1 MKKLIDICQR
11 ELAWV
16 LLLIACVIFGITTP
30 NFFSLA
36 NLFNVLNQ
44 YAYLIIATCGVAL
57 VMIGGELD
65 MSVGYHM
72 GICNILCAMML
83 TQTSMPIW
91 LIILI
96 TLALSVAMG
105 LLATFLQN
113 LLGIPRIF
121 VSIGL
126 STLYQGVAFVLSNSK
141 TISGLP
147 AEFKVLAQ
155 GTFFPNATN
164 GLQNLTYAT
173 VVMVVFVVIMSFV
186 LSRTY
191 FGRHIFAMGGNQDA
205 ARLAGINVKKMQYIV
220 GALVGFF
227 VGCSGIILIGR
238 VGAAAAGTAA
248 GTEINIMTGILL
260 GGVSIRGGE
269 GKLGN
274 CVAGILL
281 IGLIGNGMQLLGWNP
296 YYQYIAKGA
305 IMLSVMGFDRYQLH
319 RRSIASTQ
327 RKEETHTIGQNAVS

>member
-1 MKKLIDICQR
+1 MKKFIDFCQR

-16 LLLIACVIFGITTP
+16 LLVIVSIIFGFTTP
-30 NFFSLA
+30 NFFSLG
-36 NLFNVLNQ
+36 NIFNVLNQ

-83 TQTSMPIW
+83 TKTTLPIPV
-91 LIILI
+91 IIVI
-96 TLALSVAMG
+96 TLALSIAMG
-105 LLATFLQN
+105 LFATFLQN

-141 TISGLP
+141 TISGFP
-147 AEFKVLAQ
+147 DAFKVLAQ

-173 VVMVVFVVIMSFV
+173 VIMIAFVCIMSFV

-191 FGRHIFAMGGNQDA
+191 FGRHVFAMGGNMDA
-205 ARLAGINVKKMQYIV
+205 ARLAGINVKKMQYTI

-227 VGCSGIILIGR
+227 VGFSGLILMGR

-296 YYQYIAKGA
+296 YFQYIAKGA
-305 IMLSVMGFDRYQLH
+305 IMLCVMGFDRYQLH
-319 RRSIASTQ
+319 KRTLANTQ
-327 RKEETHTIGQNAVS
+327 RKEEAAAK

>member
-1 MKKLIDICQR
+1 MKKLIDFCQR

-16 LLLIACVIFGITTP
+16 LLIIVCIIFGMTTP
-30 NFFSLA
+30 NFFSLG
-36 NLFNVLNQ
+36 NIFNVLNQ

-57 VMIGGELD
+57 IMIGGEMD
-65 MSVGYHM
+65 MSIGYHM

-83 TQTSMPIW
+83 TRTNLPIW
-91 LIILI
+91 LVIVI
-96 TLALSVAMG
+96 TLALSIG
-105 LLATFLQN
+105 LGLFATFLQN

-141 TISGLP
+141 TISGFP
-147 AEFKVLAQ
+147 DAFKVLAQ

-173 VVMVVFVVIMSFV
+173 VIMIVFVCVMSFV

-205 ARLAGINVKKMQYIV
+205 ARLAGIDVKKMQYIV

-227 VGCSGIILIGR
+227 VGFSGIILMGR

-305 IMLSVMGFDRYQLH
+305 IMLCVMGFDRYQLH
-319 RRSIASTQ
+319 KRTLANTQ
-327 RKEETHTIGQNAVS
+327 RKEENTAAPAKK

>member
-1 MKKLIDICQR
+1 MKKFIDFCQR

-16 LLLIACVIFGITTP
+16 LLVIVSIIFGLTTP
-30 NFFSLA
+30 NFFSLG
-36 NLFNVLNQ
+36 NIFNVLNQ

-83 TQTSMPIW
+83 TRTTLPIPVV
-91 LIILI
+91 ILI
-96 TLALSVAMG
+96 TLALSICMG
-105 LLATFLQN
+105 LFATFLQN

-141 TISGLP
+141 TISGFP
-147 AEFKVLAQ
+147 DAFKVLAQ

-164 GLQNLTYAT
+164 GMQNLTYAT
-173 VVMVVFVVIMSFV
+173 VIMIVFVCIMSFV

-191 FGRHIFAMGGNQDA
+191 FGRHVFAMGGNMDA
-205 ARLAGINVKKMQYIV
+205 ARLAGINVKKMKYTI

-227 VGCSGIILIGR
+227 VGFSGLILMGR

-305 IMLSVMGFDRYQLH
+305 IMLGVMGFDRYQLH
-319 RRSIASTQ
+319 KRTLANTQ
-327 RKEETHTIGQNAVS
+327 RKEEATAK

>member
-1 MKKLIDICQR
+1 MKKFIDFCQR

-16 LLLIACVIFGITTP
+16 LLVIVSIIFGLTTP
-30 NFFSLA
+30 NFFSLG
-36 NLFNVLNQ
+36 NIFNVLNQ

-83 TQTSMPIW
+83 TKTSLPIPV
-91 LIILI
+91 IIVL
-96 TLALSVAMG
+96 TLALSVCMG
-105 LLATFLQN
+105 LFATFLQN

-141 TISGLP
+141 TISGFP
-147 AEFKVLAQ
+147 DAFKVLAQ

-173 VVMVVFVVIMSFV
+173 VIMIVFVCVMSFV

-191 FGRHIFAMGGNQDA
+191 FGRHVFAMGGNMDA
-205 ARLAGINVKKMQYIV
+205 ARLAGINVKKMQYII

-227 VGCSGIILIGR
+227 VGFSGIILMGR

-305 IMLSVMGFDRYQLH
+305 IMLGVMGFDRYQLH
-319 RRSIASTQ
+319 KRTLANTQ
-327 RKEETHTIGQNAVS
+327 RKEENAAPQAAK

>member
-1 MKKLIDICQR
+1 MKKFIDFCQR

-16 LLLIACVIFGITTP
+16 LLFIVSIIFGLTTP
-30 NFFSLA
+30 NFFSLG
-36 NLFNVLNQ
+36 NIFNVLNQ

-83 TQTSMPIW
+83 TKTTLPIPVV
-91 LIILI
+91 III
-96 TLALSVAMG
+96 TLALSICMG
-105 LLATFLQN
+105 LFATFLQN

-141 TISGLP
+141 TISGFP
-147 AEFKVLAQ
+147 DAFKVLAQ

-164 GLQNLTYAT
+164 GMQNLTYAT
-173 VVMVVFVVIMSFV
+173 VIMIAFVCIMSFV

-191 FGRHIFAMGGNQDA
+191 FGRHIFAMGGNIDA
-205 ARLAGINVKKMQYIV
+205 ARLAGINVKKMKYSV

-227 VGCSGIILIGR
+227 VGFSGLILMGR

-305 IMLSVMGFDRYQLH
+305 IMLGVMGFDRYQLH
-319 RRSIASTQ
+319 KRTLANTQ
-327 RKEETHTIGQNAVS
+327 RKEEAAAK